1 MGNGGKGSQTMGPGE
16 FDDLQKM
23 MVVQQSNFV
32 MHWGRSECGSG
43 RKGFWMV
50 MADNSKWCCD
60 PRRRKWC
67 GDG

>member
-1 MGNGGKGSQTMGPGE
+1 MMGPGE

-43 RKGFWMV
+43 VRGFGW
-50 MADNSKWCCD
+50 
-60 PRRRKWC
+60 
-67 GDG
+67 